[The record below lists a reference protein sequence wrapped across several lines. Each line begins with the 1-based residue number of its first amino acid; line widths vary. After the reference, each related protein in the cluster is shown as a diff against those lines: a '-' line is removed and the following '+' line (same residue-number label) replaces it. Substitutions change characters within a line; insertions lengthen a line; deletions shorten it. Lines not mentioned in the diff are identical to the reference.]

1 MFYGKH
7 CIRSYSSTQA
17 IIALSS
23 GEAEYYGCVKAS
35 SVSLGMRAM
44 YQDFGQTVRI
54 NVNTDASTAK
64 AIAMRKGLGKVRH
77 LAVHL
82 LWLQERVA
90 LNDIAIHKILGS
102 NNPSDILTK
111 YVSRDLLD
119 KFLKFM
125 SLHFEEGRAAECPE
139 LPQMGYSCCSLN
151 DRI

>member
-125 SLHFEEGRAAECPE
+125 SLYPEEGRAAECPE
-139 LPQMGYSCCSLN
+139 LPPDGLQLLQFE
-151 DRI
+151 R

>member
-35 SVSLGMRAM
+35 SVALGMRAM
-44 YQDFGQTVRI
+44 YHDFGQTVHI
-54 NVNTDASTAK
+54 VVSTDASTAK
-64 AIAMRKGLGKVRH
+64 AIAMGKGLGKVRH

-90 LNDIAIHKILGS
+90 HKDIAIRKILGS

-111 YVSRDLLD
+111 YVSRDLLE
-119 KFLKFM
+119 KFTKLI
-125 SLHFEEGRAAECPE
+125 SLNAEEGRATECPE
-139 LPQMGYSCCSLN
+139 LPPDGLDCL
-151 DRI
+151 RFER